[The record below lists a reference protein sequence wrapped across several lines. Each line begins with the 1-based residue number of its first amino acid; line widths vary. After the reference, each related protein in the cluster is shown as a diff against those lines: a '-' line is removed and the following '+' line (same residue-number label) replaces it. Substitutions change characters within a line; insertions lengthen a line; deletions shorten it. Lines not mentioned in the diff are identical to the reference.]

1 MSTRESAARLDPLP
15 PRALNALEEQLA
27 ACDEFLRPL
36 LPEVMAEAEKAL
48 FRRANQSRNNTEQ
61 EQCLASMREVQKRRS
76 MIVRQVLALLPERLR
91 TFGER
96 LDKPAHHGLQSGLEL
111 LAEQSQDQSIILDD
125 IAARA
130 EARATMPLFELGHRY
145 AVLAASPIMESDRQP
160 FGPVAL
166 CDCIRQIVTELD
178 IAPEHQIEIY
188 RAFDKKVLQQI
199 VRLCDALNAKLVAR
213 GILPHLRTF
222 APRRQNEGNQSRR
235 DYQDPDSADGAQ
247 EEESAETAARGPAGG
262 DAAGDYRG
270 PQAAPMAD
278 AGDTPQ
284 DAEMYQA
291 LSELL
296 SLRRRQMGP
305 VPVSGKRRT
314 PSQGDLNQV
323 LGNLQQKPST
333 MLSPEGKLQPRS
345 MQNLR
350 RDMLAQLRRT
360 SADGSA
366 PHFSPQQLDVMEL
379 MTMLFDRLSE
389 DIHSTP
395 GNYLLS
401 ELQAPLLRV
410 AMDDQSFFTNRHHP
424 ARGWLDKVAEASAR
438 WGSDQG
444 EDDGDPAL
452 IERIHGMN
460 RAINR
465 DFDGDPAV
473 FEGMSS
479 DLQKQLDQLE
489 HKAKVTERRYVEASR
504 GRERLELARQRAGE
518 LVAERIAAGNM
529 PSLTRNLL
537 QHAWTDV
544 LALSLLRQGEDGDD
558 FKRNLRIADV
568 LGKDGSAA
576 VDIAPETL
584 RSEIERG
591 LTQVGMAPKEA
602 DLLAREASGLQSE
615 NPDEISDDQLTRTE
629 LAMKLKQ
636 RKPVGAEQID
646 EEQDAARPVP
656 EPDDEHA
663 AMVARIKQMAFGTWF
678 EFDDPERE
686 TPVRRKMAW
695 FSTKTGRCLFVNR
708 RGVRTHDT
716 TIDHLAQSMIAGTAR
731 LPPPD
736 EGSFIDRAWKAILR
750 NLKKMTGGQESQ
762 EQPA

>member
-1 MSTRESAARLDPLP
+1 MP
-15 PRALNALEEQLA
+15 PRVINALEEQLA
-27 ACDEFLRPL
+27 ACAAFLRPL
-36 LPEVMAEAEKAL
+36 LPEALAEAEEVI

-61 EQCLASMREVQKRRS
+61 EQCLASLSEIKKHRSQMVKR
-76 MIVRQVLALLPERLR
+76 VLDRLPERLQS
-91 TFGER
+91 FGSR
-96 LDKPAHHGLQSGLEL
+96 PDKPTQHTLQSGLEL

-145 AVLAASPIMESDRQP
+145 AVLASSPIMESDRQP
-160 FGPVAL
+160 FGPAAL
-166 CDCIRQIVTELD
+166 CHCVQQVVAERD

-199 VRLCDALNAKLVAR
+199 VRLCDSLNAKLIDR
-213 GILPHLRTF
+213 EILPNLRTF
-222 APRRQNEGNQSRR
+222 APRRQNDEAQSKRDFHEEGKSTENADLPANTLPADSGAERIGTGPETS
-235 DYQDPDSADGAQ
+235 QDG
-247 EEESAETAARGPAGG
+247 
-262 DAAGDYRG
+262 
-270 PQAAPMAD
+270 
-278 AGDTPQ
+278 
-284 DAEMYQA
+284 EMYQA

-296 SLRRRQMGP
+296 ALRRRQIGP
-305 VPVSGKRRT
+305 TSAGGRRT
-314 PSQGDLNQV
+314 VPDQAALNQV

-333 MLSPEGKLQPRS
+333 MLSPDGKLQPRS

-350 RDMLAQLRRT
+350 RDMLAQLRHA
-360 SADGSA
+360 SSDGSA

-410 AMDDQSFFTNRHHP
+410 AMDDQSFFTNRRHP

-438 WGSDQG
+438 WGSDHG

-465 DFDGDPAV
+465 DFDGDPAI
-473 FEGMSS
+473 FDGMSV
-479 DLQKQLDQLE
+479 DLQKQLNQLE

-518 LVAERIAAGNM
+518 LVTARIASGKM
-529 PSLTRNLL
+529 PSLTRNML

-544 LALSLLRQGEDGDD
+544 LALSLLRQGEEGED
-558 FKRNLRIADV
+558 FKRNLHIADA
-568 LGKDGSAA
+568 LGQDFGDSG
-576 VDIAPETL
+576 DEPEAL
-584 RSEIERG
+584 CREIEQG
-591 LTQVGMAPKEA
+591 LIQVGMAPKEA
-602 DLLAREASGLQSE
+602 DLLAREATGLQSDD
-615 NPDEISDDQLTRTE
+615 PDAISDDQLTRTE

-636 RKPVGAEQID
+636 RKPVGSEQID
-646 EEQDAARPVP
+646 QLTEVAPAKA
-656 EPDDEHA
+656 DDEHTE
-663 AMVARIKQMAFGTWF
+663 MVERIKKMAFGTWF
-678 EFDDPERE
+678 EFDDPERDA
-686 TPVRRKMAW
+686 PVRRKMAW

-716 TIDHLAQSMIAGTAR
+716 TIDHLAQSMLAGTAR
-731 LPPPD
+731 LPEPD
-736 EGSFIDRAWKAILR
+736 EGSFIDRAWKSILN
-750 NLKKMTGGQESQ
+750 NLKKITGSSAPQ